1 MPSFSHLKE
10 YWLIK
15 DKVTQEIVSYAAIF
29 CLVTQHYSL
38 WGEALREETMAA
50 YETSQERKFFPN
62 HK

>member
-29 CLVTQHYSL
+29 CLVTQHRSS

-50 YETSQERKFFPN
+50 
-62 HK
+62 